1 MRVFPC
7 EVNLAASMIALVS
20 EDKISSGDLP
30 QGIIFRPTKQNSSS
44 ERIHPIRYGPRTQ
57 PRDQDW
63 SARRARSAQPAG
75 EAAFD
80 SAEGKKRLQSAPGT
94 VVCGDGG
101 EDTYGGSS
109 KQIRG
114 KCHRQILRG

>member
-44 ERIHPIRYGPRTQ
+44 ERIHPIGYGPS
-57 PRDQDW
+57 
-63 SARRARSAQPAG
+63 SAA
-75 EAAFD
+75 
-80 SAEGKKRLQSAPGT
+80 
-94 VVCGDGG
+94 
-101 EDTYGGSS
+101 
-109 KQIRG
+109 
-114 KCHRQILRG
+114 

>member
-1 MRVFPC
+1 
-7 EVNLAASMIALVS
+7 MIALVS
-20 EDKISSGDLP
+20 EDKIFSDDLP
-30 QGIIFRPTKQNSSS
+30 QGIIFRTTKQNSGS
-44 ERIHPIRYGPRTQ
+44 ERIHPIGHRPSSPDVTKIS
-57 PRDQDW
+57 PL
-63 SARRARSAQPAG
+63 ARRILRRPAG

-101 EDTYGGSS
+101 ENTYGGSS